1 MSEATHDDEPRLR
14 ILRAL
19 GSMPYG
25 AAAHFRYPDEAPDHR
40 RAGWE
45 GIDLELTADN
55 LERLRDVLVGVAA
68 RDQEREH
75 ELYRLRAWVTAVET
89 LAAEAARLAA
99 EPPAPP
105 ADSTADAH
113 NALDLLVER
122 GAVLT

>member
-1 MSEATHDDEPRLR
+1 MAALDNHDPRVR

-25 AAAHFRYPDEAPDHR
+25 AAAHFRYPADAPDHR

-45 GIDLELTADN
+45 GIDLEMAADN
-55 LERLRDVLVGVAA
+55 LERLRDVLVGVAE

-89 LAAEAARLAA
+89 LAAEAARLAV
-99 EPPAPP
+99 EPPAPL
-105 ADSTADAH
+105 ADATADARS
-113 NALDLLVER
+113 ALDLLGEAR
-122 GAVLT
+122 